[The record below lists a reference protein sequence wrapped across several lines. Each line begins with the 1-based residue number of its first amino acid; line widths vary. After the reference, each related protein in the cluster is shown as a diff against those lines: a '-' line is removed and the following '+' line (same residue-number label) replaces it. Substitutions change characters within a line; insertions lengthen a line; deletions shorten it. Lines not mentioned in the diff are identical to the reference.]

1 VTAIEQSARGERRPH
16 PAAARASFYLTIT
29 VTFAALML
37 AWELAGRMV
46 NHLFFAPVSE
56 VAAEFL
62 KAIVDPRARLLHA
75 LLETLSLL
83 IPGFVIASFAGIAIG
98 VAMGRRELL
107 YQALD
112 PYVTIFYNTPRVVL
126 IPVLMLWLGT
136 GALMKIVVVALAAI
150 FPVIVNTVAG
160 VRDVSAQLTEP
171 ARSLRATE
179 RQLMTKVIL
188 PASVPF
194 IIAGIKL
201 GLGRAITTVV
211 VAELFVSVSG
221 LGGLLHAAGSTYQMA
236 KMLVPAVILAG
247 MGIAIDGLLS
257 RIERAAARWYGGWQ

>member
-1 VTAIEQSARGERRPH
+1 MTDAAQERADGARPRATATRMK
-16 PAAARASFYLTIT
+16 FYLTVS
-29 VTFAALML
+29 VTFVVLM
-37 AWELAGRMV
+37 AVWEVAGRAI
-46 NHLFFAPVSE
+46 NPLFFAPPSE
-56 VAAEFL
+56 VVAEL
-62 KAIVDPRARLLHA
+62 VKALADPRARLLHG
-75 LLETLSLL
+75 LLETLAVLL
-83 IPGFVIASFAGIAIG
+83 PGFLIASVGGVAIG
-98 VAMGRRELL
+98 AAMGRRELV

-126 IPVLMLWLGT
+126 IPVFMLWLGT
-136 GALMKIVVVALAAI
+136 GVLMKIVVVVLAAI

-179 RQLMTKVIL
+179 RQLMIKVIL
-188 PASVPF
+188 PASLPF

-236 KMLVPAVILAG
+236 KMLVPAIILAG
-247 MGIAIDGLLS
+247 LGIAVDGLLS
-257 RIERAAARWYGGWQ
+257 KIERASARWYGG